1 MVDVGTTRLTTA
13 GTMGTKTVI
22 GNDSREWSVRR
33 NIEWSM
39 PATGDD
45 FEHDVDGGRGAAVLV
60 LSALFVF
67 WVIVIVW
74 APAKVHIPL
83 WLWLIGIAV
92 VLFFP
97 FRWWLH
103 RPWTIV
109 AETAGSYAKD
119 LPPERWAGLVR
130 GGSRAKE
137 ELRIVVRRLRT
148 QGTPG
153 HGDSPLQ
160 PVN

>member
-1 MVDVGTTRLTTA
+1 MA
-13 GTMGTKTVI
+13 TKTVV
-22 GNDSREWSVRR
+22 GVDGRTWSVRR
-33 NIEWSM
+33 NIEWSL

-45 FEHDVDGGRGAAVLV
+45 FEHDVDGGRGAAVLI

-67 WVIVIVW
+67 WLIVIVW
-74 APAKVHIPL
+74 APADVHIPWYL
-83 WLWLIGIAV
+83 WFLAGLV

-97 FRWWLH
+97 TRWFLR

-109 AETAGSYAKD
+109 AETAGSYD
-119 LPPERWAGLVR
+119 LPAERWTGLVR
-130 GGSRAKE
+130 GGSKAKE
-137 ELRIVVRRLRT
+137 ELRILTRRIRT

-153 HGDSPLQ
+153 HADSPLQ

>member
-1 MVDVGTTRLTTA
+1 MA
-13 GTMGTKTVI
+13 TKTVA
-22 GNDSREWSVRR
+22 GVDGRMWTVRR

-45 FEHDVDGGRGAAVLV
+45 FEHDVDGGRGAAVII
-60 LSALFVF
+60 LSSLFVF
-67 WVIVIVW
+67 WLILFVW
-74 APAKVHIPL
+74 APAGVHVPWFL
-83 WLWLIGIAV
+83 WVAGAIV

-97 FRWWLH
+97 VRWFLR

-109 AETAGSYAKD
+109 AETEGAYD
-119 LPPERWAGLVR
+119 PNLPAERWTGCVR
-130 GGSRAKE
+130 GGSKAKE

-153 HGDSPLQ
+153 HADSPLQ
-160 PVN
+160 PMN